1 MRRKEGEKKSPDKGL
16 GHDWMWGTEN
26 RLEKSLRE
34 MPGVLT
40 DAKLGDAAG
49 DCFQEVKSWPS
60 CKEPSKGDWPG
71 APSPLQGPS
80 VEDDEGGGWWS
91 LVGRS

>member
-1 MRRKEGEKKSPDKGL
+1 MR
-16 GHDWMWGTEN
+16 GTEN

-60 CKEPSKGDWPG
+60 CKEPREGD
-71 APSPLQGPS
+71 
-80 VEDDEGGGWWS
+80 
-91 LVGRS
+91 